1 MGDQELFKPSREI
14 PVNIEDEM
22 RRSYLDY
29 AMSVIIGRA
38 LPDVRDGLK
47 PVHRRILYAMYK
59 EGNTSDKRYIKC
71 AGVVGEVIKK
81 YHPHGDAA
89 VYDTLVR
96 MAQAFNMRYL
106 LIDGQGN
113 FGSVDGDPPAAY
125 RYTECRLARIAE
137 EMLEDIEKETVDFI
151 PNFDESTEEPTV
163 LPTRIPNLLT
173 SGSDGIAVGMA
184 TKIPPHN
191 LTEIIDATILLIN
204 KPTASIDEVLSLV
217 PGPDFP
223 TGAYLYGKSG
233 IKSAYETG
241 RGQFTMRAKAAI
253 ERPTKEKQQIVI
265 TEIPYQVNKS
275 KVIERIAQLVQE
287 KKIEGISD
295 VRDES
300 DRDGMRIVVELKRGE
315 QPEVILNN
323 LYKHTQLQENFG
335 MIMLAIVNGQPRTL
349 PLIEAIQLFID
360 HRVNVVRRRT
370 AYDLRK
376 AQERAEILKGFL
388 KALSQ
393 LYPIIEHIRG
403 SATGREARDGL
414 VKSHNYAEPQTVKV
428 TVRTRDGDKLDRQI
442 TWNNNR
448 SRTKSYLSE
457 PTLKYP
463 VQASERLM
471 KLILAEKKTVPSD
484 YRQSDTRYVP
494 LIHDRNYRWYLES
507 DKEKEIVTTVPP
519 EFDYTERQAQ
529 AIVELQLQRL
539 TALEREKI
547 QQEYDELQNKI
558 AQYEEIL
565 GSEKVLKKVIV
576 NELREI
582 QKDYGDLRRTEII
595 EEQAEIKLED
605 LIAVEDVVITVSHS
619 GYLKRTPLSI
629 YRQQIRG
636 GKGRLGMKTRDE
648 DFVEHLFI
656 ASTHSYIL
664 VFTNTGKMYWLKV
677 YEIPDVG
684 AAGKGKNIVNLVNLA
699 SGEKV
704 AAVVVVRELPDEPKD
719 VTIEGE
725 TYAAEGYVTLVTRLG
740 IIKKTRLAEFSSP
753 NSRGIIAM
761 KVEEGDALIGAT
773 LTSGRDT
780 IFLASHEGMA
790 IRFPESD
797 VRDMGRAAYGVYAMD
812 LEKGD
817 YIVGM
822 EIVGE
827 KELILSVSE
836 KGYGKRTAITEYRLQ
851 SRAGKGVINLKTVE
865 RNGKVVGVL
874 SVSEES
880 EVMLISQQGK
890 ITRLDASTIRESGRS
905 AQGVRLINLEEGDQV
920 AAVCLV
926 SSENGEDS
934 TQQTKLIQ

>member
-1 MGDQELFKPSREI
+1 
-14 PVNIEDEM
+14 
-22 RRSYLDY
+22 
-29 AMSVIIGRA
+29 
-38 LPDVRDGLK
+38 
-47 PVHRRILYAMYK
+47 MYK

-137 EMLEDIEKETVDFI
+137 EMLADIEKETVDFI

-163 LPTRIPNLLT
+163 LPTRFPNLLT

-191 LTEIIDATILLIN
+191 LTEIIDAAILLIN
-204 KPTASIDEVLSLV
+204 KPNASIDEVLSLV

-349 PLIEAIQLFID
+349 SLIEAIQLFID

-376 AQERAEILKGFL
+376 AQERAHILEGFL
-388 KALSQ
+388 KALRH
-393 LYPIIEHIRG
+393 LDAIIKLIRA
-403 SATGREARDGL
+403 SKTPPEARQGL
-414 VKSHNYAEPQTVKV
+414 IAQF
-428 TVRTRDGDKLDRQI
+428 
-442 TWNNNR
+442 
-448 SRTKSYLSE
+448 
-457 PTLKYP
+457 
-463 VQASERLM
+463 
-471 KLILAEKKTVPSD
+471 
-484 YRQSDTRYVP
+484 
-494 LIHDRNYRWYLES
+494 
-507 DKEKEIVTTVPP
+507 
-519 EFDYTERQAQ
+519 EFTERQAQ
-529 AIVELQLQRL
+529 AILELQLQRL

-547 QQEYDELQNKI
+547 QQEYDDLQKKI
-558 AQYEEIL
+558 AQYQEIL

-629 YRQQIRG
+629 YRQQGRG

-812 LEKGD
+812 LDKGD

-836 KGYGKRTAITEYRLQ
+836 KGYGKRTQITEYRLQ

-926 SSENGEDS
+926 SSENGDDGA
-934 TQQTKLIQ
+934 QQPKLIQ

>member
-1 MGDQELFKPSREI
+1 MGDQELFKPTREI

-22 RRSYLDY
+22 RKSYLDY

-96 MAQAFNMRYL
+96 MAQDFNMRYL

-191 LTEIIDATILLIN
+191 LTEIIDATILLIS
-204 KPTASIDEVLSLV
+204 KPNASIDEVLSLV

-300 DRDGMRIVVELKRGE
+300 DRDGMRIVVDLKRGE
-315 QPEVILNN
+315 QPEVVLNN

-349 PLIEAIQLFID
+349 PLIDAIQLFID
-360 HRVNVVRRRT
+360 HRVSVVRRRT

-376 AQERAEILKGFL
+376 AQERAHILEGFL
-388 KALSQ
+388 KALRH
-393 LYPIIEHIRG
+393 LDAIIKLIRA
-403 SATGREARDGL
+403 SKTPPEARQGL
-414 VKSHNYAEPQTVKV
+414 IAQF
-428 TVRTRDGDKLDRQI
+428 
-442 TWNNNR
+442 
-448 SRTKSYLSE
+448 
-457 PTLKYP
+457 
-463 VQASERLM
+463 
-471 KLILAEKKTVPSD
+471 
-484 YRQSDTRYVP
+484 
-494 LIHDRNYRWYLES
+494 
-507 DKEKEIVTTVPP
+507 
-519 EFDYTERQAQ
+519 EFTERQAQ
-529 AIVELQLQRL
+529 AILELQLQRL

-547 QQEYDELQNKI
+547 QQEYDDLQKKI
-558 AQYEEIL
+558 AQYQEIL
-565 GSEKVLKKVIV
+565 ASEKVLKKVIV

-629 YRQQIRG
+629 YRQQGRG

-704 AAVVVVRELPDEPKD
+704 AAVVAVRELPDEPKD
-719 VTIEGE
+719 VTMEGA

-761 KVEEGDALIGAT
+761 KVEEGDALIAAT

-836 KGYGKRTAITEYRLQ
+836 KGYGKRTQITEYRLQ

-926 SSENGEDS
+926 SSENGDDGA
-934 TQQTKLIQ
+934 QQPKLIQ

>member
-1 MGDQELFKPSREI
+1 MGDQELFKPTREI

-22 RRSYLDY
+22 RKSYLDY

-96 MAQAFNMRYL
+96 MAQDFNMRYL

-204 KPTASIDEVLSLV
+204 KPNALIDEVLSLV

-335 MIMLAIVNGQPRTL
+335 MIMLAIVNGQPCTL

-376 AQERAEILKGFL
+376 AQERAHILEGFL
-388 KALSQ
+388 KALRH
-393 LYPIIEHIRG
+393 LDAIIKLIRA
-403 SATGREARDGL
+403 SKTPPEARQGL
-414 VKSHNYAEPQTVKV
+414 IAQF
-428 TVRTRDGDKLDRQI
+428 
-442 TWNNNR
+442 
-448 SRTKSYLSE
+448 
-457 PTLKYP
+457 
-463 VQASERLM
+463 
-471 KLILAEKKTVPSD
+471 
-484 YRQSDTRYVP
+484 
-494 LIHDRNYRWYLES
+494 
-507 DKEKEIVTTVPP
+507 
-519 EFDYTERQAQ
+519 EFTERQAQ
-529 AIVELQLQRL
+529 AILELQLQRL

-547 QQEYDELQNKI
+547 QQEYDELQKKI

-565 GSEKVLKKVIV
+565 ASEKVLKKVIV

-684 AAGKGKNIVNLVNLA
+684 AAGRGKNIVNLVNLA

-836 KGYGKRTAITEYRLQ
+836 KGYGKRTQITEYRLQ

-926 SSENGEDS
+926 SSENGDNG
-934 TQQTKLIQ
+934 TQQSKLIQ

>member
-1 MGDQELFKPSREI
+1 
-14 PVNIEDEM
+14 
-22 RRSYLDY
+22 
-29 AMSVIIGRA
+29 
-38 LPDVRDGLK
+38 
-47 PVHRRILYAMYK
+47 
-59 EGNTSDKRYIKC
+59 
-71 AGVVGEVIKK
+71 
-81 YHPHGDAA
+81 
-89 VYDTLVR
+89 
-96 MAQAFNMRYL
+96 
-106 LIDGQGN
+106 
-113 FGSVDGDPPAAY
+113 
-125 RYTECRLARIAE
+125 
-137 EMLEDIEKETVDFI
+137 
-151 PNFDESTEEPTV
+151 
-163 LPTRIPNLLT
+163 
-173 SGSDGIAVGMA
+173 
-184 TKIPPHN
+184 
-191 LTEIIDATILLIN
+191 
-204 KPTASIDEVLSLV
+204 
-217 PGPDFP
+217 
-223 TGAYLYGKSG
+223 
-233 IKSAYETG
+233 
-241 RGQFTMRAKAAI
+241 
-253 ERPTKEKQQIVI
+253 
-265 TEIPYQVNKS
+265 VNKS

-335 MIMLAIVNGQPRTL
+335 MIMLAIVNGQPRVL

-376 AQERAEILKGFL
+376 AQERAHILEGFL
-388 KALSQ
+388 KALQ
-393 LYPIIEHIRG
+393 HLDAIIKLIRA
-403 SATGREARDGL
+403 SKTPAEARQGL
-414 VKSHNYAEPQTVKV
+414 IAQ
-428 TVRTRDGDKLDRQI
+428 
-442 TWNNNR
+442 
-448 SRTKSYLSE
+448 
-457 PTLKYP
+457 
-463 VQASERLM
+463 
-471 KLILAEKKTVPSD
+471 
-484 YRQSDTRYVP
+484 
-494 LIHDRNYRWYLES
+494 LE
-507 DKEKEIVTTVPP
+507 
-519 EFDYTERQAQ
+519 FTERQAQ
-529 AIVELQLQRL
+529 AILELQLQRL

-547 QQEYDELQNKI
+547 QQEYDELQKKI

-565 GSEKVLKKVIV
+565 ASEKVLKKVIV

-605 LIAVEDVVITVSHS
+605 LIAVEDVVITISHS

-648 DFVEHLFI
+648 DFIEHLFI

-719 VTIEGE
+719 VTVEGE
-725 TYAAEGYVTLVTRLG
+725 TFAAEGYVTLVTRFG
-740 IIKKTRLAEFSSP
+740 IIKKTRLAEFSNP

-827 KELILSVSE
+827 QELILSVSE
-836 KGYGKRTAITEYRLQ
+836 KGYGKRTQITEYRLQ

-890 ITRLDASTIRESGRS
+890 ITRLDAGKIRESGRS
-905 AQGVRLINLEEGDQV
+905 AQGVKLINLEEGDQV

-926 SSENGEDS
+926 SSENGDEGA
-934 TQQTKLIQ
+934 QQTKLIQ

>member
-1 MGDQELFKPSREI
+1 MGDQELIKPANQI

-22 RRSYLDY
+22 RKSYLDY

-38 LPDVRDGLK
+38 LPDIRDGLK

-96 MAQAFNMRYL
+96 MAQDFNMRYP

-125 RYTECRLARIAE
+125 RYTECRLARLAE
-137 EMLEDIEKETVDFI
+137 EMLADIGKETVDFV

-163 LPTRIPNLLT
+163 LPTKIPNLLIN
-173 SGSDGIAVGMA
+173 GSDGIAVGMA

-191 LTEIIDATILLIN
+191 LTEIIEATVLLIN
-204 KPTASIDEVLSLV
+204 KPNASLDEVLSLV

-223 TGAYLYGKSG
+223 TGAYIYGKSG
-233 IKSAYETG
+233 IKSAYQTG

-265 TEIPYQVNKS
+265 TEIPFQVNKS
-275 KVIERIAQLVQE
+275 KVIERIAELVQD

-295 VRDES
+295 IRDES
-300 DRDGMRIVVELKRGE
+300 DREGMRIVIELRRGE

-323 LYKHTQLQENFG
+323 LYKHTQLQETFG

-349 PLIEAIQLFID
+349 PLVDALQLFID
-360 HRVNVVRRRT
+360 HRVSVVRRRT

-376 AQERAEILKGFL
+376 AEERAHILEGFL
-388 KALSQ
+388 KALQ
-393 LYPIIEHIRG
+393 HLDAIIKLIRG
-403 SATGREARDGL
+403 SKTPPEAREGL
-414 VKSHNYAEPQTVKV
+414 M
-428 TVRTRDGDKLDRQI
+428 TRF
-442 TWNNNR
+442 
-448 SRTKSYLSE
+448 
-457 PTLKYP
+457 
-463 VQASERLM
+463 
-471 KLILAEKKTVPSD
+471 
-484 YRQSDTRYVP
+484 
-494 LIHDRNYRWYLES
+494 
-507 DKEKEIVTTVPP
+507 
-519 EFDYTERQAQ
+519 EFTERQAQ
-529 AIVELQLQRL
+529 AILELQLQRL
-539 TALEREKI
+539 TALERDKI
-547 QQEYDELQNKI
+547 QQEYDELQKKI
-558 AQYEEIL
+558 AEFKEIL
-565 GSEKVLKKVIV
+565 ASEKALKKVVV
-576 NELREI
+576 NELKEI
-582 QKDYGDLRRTEII
+582 QKDYGDVRRTEII

-619 GYLKRTPLSI
+619 GYTKRTPLSA
-629 YRQQIRG
+629 YRQQGRG
-636 GKGRLGMKTRDE
+636 GKGRLGMRTRDE
-648 DFVEHLFI
+648 DFVENLFI

-664 VFTNTGKMYWLKV
+664 VFTNPGKLYWLKA

-684 AAGKGKNIVNLVNLA
+684 AAGKGKHILNLVNLA
-699 SGEKV
+699 KGEKV
-704 AAVVVVRELPDEPKD
+704 ASVVAVKELPDEPKD
-719 VTIEGE
+719 VTVEGE
-725 TYAAEGYVTLVTRLG
+725 ALAAEGYITMVTRQG
-740 IIKKTRLAEFSSP
+740 IIKKTRLAEFSNP

-761 KVEEGDALIGAT
+761 KIEEGDELIAAK

-797 VRDMGRAAYGVYAMD
+797 VRDMGRAAYGVNAMNLD
-812 LEKGD
+812 EGD

-827 KELILSVSE
+827 KELILSVTE

-851 SRAGKGVINLKTVE
+851 SRAGKGVINVKTTE
-865 RNGKVVGVL
+865 RNGKVVAAL
-874 SVSEES
+874 SVTEDT
-880 EVMLISQQGK
+880 EVMIISQQGK
-890 ITRLDASTIRESGRS
+890 ITRLDSSEIRESGRS
-905 AQGVRLINLEEGDQV
+905 AQGVRLINLGEGDQV
-920 AAVCLV
+920 AAACLV
-926 SSENGEDS
+926 KSETNGNGA
-934 TQQTKLIQ
+934 QGVLIQ

>member
-1 MGDQELFKPSREI
+1 MGDQELFKPAREI

-22 RRSYLDY
+22 RKSYLDY

-96 MAQAFNMRYL
+96 MAQDFNMRYL

-137 EMLEDIEKETVDFI
+137 EMLADIEKETVDFI

-191 LTEIIDATILLIN
+191 LTEIIEATILLIN
-204 KPTASIDEVLSLV
+204 KPNASIDEVLSLV

-315 QPEVILNN
+315 QQPEVILNN
-323 LYKHTQLQENFG
+323 LFKHTQLQENFG
-335 MIMLAIVNGQPRTL
+335 MIMLAIVNGQPRIL
-349 PLIEAIQLFID
+349 PLIEALQLFID

-376 AQERAEILKGFL
+376 AQERAHILEGFL
-388 KALSQ
+388 KALQ
-393 LYPIIEHIRG
+393 HLDAIIRLIRA
-403 SATGREARDGL
+403 SKTPPEARQGL
-414 VKSHNYAEPQTVKV
+414 IA
-428 TVRTRDGDKLDRQI
+428 RF
-442 TWNNNR
+442 
-448 SRTKSYLSE
+448 
-457 PTLKYP
+457 
-463 VQASERLM
+463 
-471 KLILAEKKTVPSD
+471 
-484 YRQSDTRYVP
+484 
-494 LIHDRNYRWYLES
+494 
-507 DKEKEIVTTVPP
+507 
-519 EFDYTERQAQ
+519 EFTERQAQ
-529 AIVELQLQRL
+529 AILELQLQRL

-547 QQEYDELQNKI
+547 QQEYDDLQKKI
-558 AQYEEIL
+558 AEYQEIL
-565 GSEKVLKKVIV
+565 ASEKALKKVIV

-605 LIAVEDVVITVSHS
+605 LIAIEDVVITVSHS

-629 YRQQIRG
+629 YRQQVRG

-926 SSENGEDS
+926 SSENGGDGAP
-934 TQQTKLIQ
+934 QPKLIQ

>member
-1 MGDQELFKPSREI
+1 MGDQELFKPTREI

-22 RRSYLDY
+22 RKSYLDY

-96 MAQAFNMRYL
+96 MAQDFNMRYL

-125 RYTECRLARIAE
+125 RYTECRLARLAE
-137 EMLEDIEKETVDFI
+137 EMLADIEKETVDFI

-163 LPTRIPNLLT
+163 LPTRVPNLLIN
-173 SGSDGIAVGMA
+173 GSDGIAVGMA

-191 LTEIIDATILLIN
+191 LTEIIDATVLLIN
-204 KPTASIDEVLSLV
+204 KPNAALEEVLSLV

-241 RGQFTMRAKAAI
+241 RGLFTMRAKAAI

-265 TEIPYQVNKS
+265 TEIPFQVNKS
-275 KVIERIAQLVQE
+275 KVIERIAQLVQD

-300 DRDGMRIVVELKRGE
+300 DREGMRIVVELKRGE
-315 QPEVILNN
+315 QQPEVVLNN

-349 PLIEAIQLFID
+349 PLIDALQLFID

-376 AQERAEILKGFL
+376 AQERAHILEGFL
-388 KALSQ
+388 KALQ
-393 LYPIIEHIRG
+393 HLDAIIKLIRA
-403 SATGREARDGL
+403 SKTPPEARQGL
-414 VKSHNYAEPQTVKV
+414 M
-428 TVRTRDGDKLDRQI
+428 DRF
-442 TWNNNR
+442 
-448 SRTKSYLSE
+448 
-457 PTLKYP
+457 
-463 VQASERLM
+463 
-471 KLILAEKKTVPSD
+471 
-484 YRQSDTRYVP
+484 
-494 LIHDRNYRWYLES
+494 
-507 DKEKEIVTTVPP
+507 
-519 EFDYTERQAQ
+519 EFTERQAQ
-529 AIVELQLQRL
+529 AILELQLQRL

-547 QQEYDELQNKI
+547 QQEYDDLQKKI
-558 AQYEEIL
+558 AEYQEIL
-565 GSEKVLKKVIV
+565 ASEKALKKVIV
-576 NELREI
+576 NELKEI

-619 GYLKRTPLSI
+619 GYLKRTPVSI
-629 YRQQIRG
+629 YRQQGRG

-704 AAVVVVRELPDEPKD
+704 AAVVAVRDLPDEPKD

-725 TYAAEGYVTLVTRLG
+725 TYAEEGYVTLVTRLG
-740 IIKKTRLAEFSSP
+740 LIKKTRLAEFSSL

-761 KVEEGDALIGAT
+761 KVEEGDALIAAT

-780 IFLASHEGMA
+780 IFLATHEGMA

-827 KELILSVSE
+827 KELILSVTE

-851 SRAGKGVINLKTVE
+851 SRAGKGVINVKTVE

-905 AQGVRLINLEEGDQV
+905 AQGVRLISLEEGDQV

-926 SSENGEDS
+926 SSETNGDGGPA
-934 TQQTKLIQ
+934 QGALIQ